1 MLLATTAVSYAQF
14 FRNRGGGG
22 RTSQNR
28 SDYPMWDIPK
38 PFQHDTFTFCRIQF
52 DSRGGRWT
60 NDYPDSDWNFSYR
73 LQQLTSLKVDPNAKV
88 MRLTDEGLND
98 YPFIFMSN
106 AQNISLS
113 GAEEEA
119 LQKYFRN
126 GGFLMVDD
134 VWTLQAWRHFQDIMK
149 RVMPEARARELTA
162 DHEIFSNVYNFKEI
176 PRVLSIRA
184 WERGLDYED
193 WHDWSEPQDN
203 DPHFQGM
210 FDPDGRMVALYCLN
224 SDVADGWE
232 REGENHE
239 YFENYSVKVSYP
251 LGINIITYVMTH

>member
-98 YPFIFMSN
+98 YPFIFL
-106 AQNISLS
+106 SLI
-113 GAEEEA
+113 
-119 LQKYFRN
+119 
-126 GGFLMVDD
+126 
-134 VWTLQAWRHFQDIMK
+134 HI
-149 RVMPEARARELTA
+149 
-162 DHEIFSNVYNFKEI
+162 
-176 PRVLSIRA
+176 
-184 WERGLDYED
+184 
-193 WHDWSEPQDN
+193 
-203 DPHFQGM
+203 
-210 FDPDGRMVALYCLN
+210 
-224 SDVADGWE
+224 
-232 REGENHE
+232 
-239 YFENYSVKVSYP
+239 
-251 LGINIITYVMTH
+251 